1 MRIRTLVALLL
12 MAATTS
18 GCAAIRYP
26 LPTCDGSARR
36 PLNAEHWTYDKQSDV
51 GVAASRLACG

>member
-1 MRIRTLVALLL
+1 MTIRTLVALLL
-12 MAATTS
+12 MAGLTS

-36 PLNAEHWTYDKQSDV
+36 PLNAGHWTYDKQSDAS
-51 GVAASRLACG
+51 VAASRLACG